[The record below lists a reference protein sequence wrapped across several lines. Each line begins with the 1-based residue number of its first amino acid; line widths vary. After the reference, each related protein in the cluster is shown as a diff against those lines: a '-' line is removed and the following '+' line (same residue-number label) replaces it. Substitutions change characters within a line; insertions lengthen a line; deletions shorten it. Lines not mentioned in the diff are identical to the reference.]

1 MVDVSFPRTCNRGSY
16 AIIAFEFSLAKLIG
30 KSVPLATH
38 DCIFFAHFLSLPQI
52 SAKPAKV
59 RSWSNMEERGPQGHN
74 KKTLVLSLTN
84 LYLFKDSHVE
94 KSCIGERY
102 FCHKT
107 LPTKSIP
114 SSLAKLE
121 SNAIPGL

>member
-1 MVDVSFPRTCNRGSY
+1 MVDFAFPCTCNRGSY

-38 DCIFFAHFLSLPQI
+38 GCIFFAHFLSLPQI

-74 KKTLVLSLTN
+74 KKTSAASLTN
-84 LYLFKDSHVE
+84 LYILVQ
-94 KSCIGERY
+94 R
-102 FCHKT
+102 
-107 LPTKSIP
+107 
-114 SSLAKLE
+114 
-121 SNAIPGL
+121 